1 MMKKFL
7 SGLALL
13 CSVTLSSLGMAQEA
27 TAPAALTYDMAE
39 RAMTAALAEARANS
53 WNLTIVVA
61 DAAGLPVM
69 IHRMDGASARS
80 YEIALAKALVV
91 TTTGL
96 SSDEYGRKLQAG
108 EIAEVPNGVTFAG
121 GVPVMLN
128 GERIGAVTASG
139 ARGVEDEQVSIAG
152 AAAIGN

>member
-7 SGLALL
+7 SGMALL
-13 CSVTLSSLGMAQEA
+13 CSVALSSLSMAAE
-27 TAPAALTYDMAE
+27 TPAPAALTYDMAE
-39 RAMTAALAEARANS
+39 RAMTAALAEARANN
-53 WNLTIVVA
+53 WNLTILVA

-96 SSDEYGRKLQAG
+96 SSGEYGRKLQAG

-139 ARGVEDEQVSIAG
+139 ARGVEDEQVSLAG
-152 AAAIGN
+152 AAVIAN